1 MGSLNR
7 LPAGEAL
14 VEGADEVLVTDGDV
28 LWHAEATAGLQGDK
42 AVEGS
47 PHHTGG
53 VHGVIARQAV
63 AGKDGEDDL
72 QYPPAQ
78 FRTLLLTWARSRN
91 GGGVASWVRTGIGA
105 VSEGHLP
112 QSIGPGPPDRGGGED
127 VPQLAQG
134 KQANAAT
141 QVIE

>member
-1 MGSLNR
+1 MRVSLDHIGHAGAGTGPSQAPVPSRRASAGPAPPRRRDMGSLNR

-28 LWHAEATAGLQGDK
+28 LWHAEAPAGLQGHK

-47 PHHTGG
+47 PHHTSG

-63 AGKDGEDDL
+63 PGEDCEDDL

-78 FRTLLLTWARSRN
+78 FRTLFLTWSRSCLLYTSRC
-91 GGGVASWVRTGIGA
+91 V
-105 VSEGHLP
+105 
-112 QSIGPGPPDRGGGED
+112 
-127 VPQLAQG
+127 
-134 KQANAAT
+134 
-141 QVIE
+141 